1 MNNPS
6 LAAQQ
11 NKDKDNS
18 SPSRTTQ
25 PNPPQTS
32 AGVEPALRSPD
43 HARHCMSPMQQG
55 SPERLAE
62 HTRPPSRGAGHV
74 VHHVSDTTWSRSQYK
89 SCASPTTSFG
99 CFPSRVCPPPSPPF
113 PNPHWSSN
121 RGHAERRGRSR
132 LPPAALLGATC
143 PITRKAPDAP
153 EQVARKL
160 ATPLLVPLLVR
171 RLMRPPP
178 SPTEEQHQ

>member
-32 AGVEPALRSPD
+32 AGVEPALMSPD

-74 VHHVSDTTWSRSQYK
+74 VHHVSGHVVHHVSGTTWSRSQYK
-89 SCASPTTSFG
+89 SCAPPTTSSG
-99 CFPSRVCPPPSPPF
+99 CDPRACAPPPPLSPPF

-132 LPPAALLGATC
+132 LPSAALLAATC
-143 PITRKAPDAP
+143 LITRKAA
-153 EQVARKL
+153 A
-160 ATPLLVPLLVR
+160 AAVPAH
-171 RLMRPPP
+171 
-178 SPTEEQHQ
+178 E

>member
-25 PNPPQTS
+25 PNPPRTS
-32 AGVEPALRSPD
+32 AGVEPALMSPD
-43 HARHCMSPMQQG
+43 HARHCMSPILESNRRTDHGRCECSKDHQ
-55 SPERLAE
+55 SDW
-62 HTRPPSRGAGHV
+62 PSTHAR
-74 VHHVSDTTWSRSQYK
+74 HHVSDTTWSRSQYK
-89 SCASPTTSFG
+89 SCAPPTTSFG

-121 RGHAERRGRSR
+121 RGHAERRGRRSR
-132 LPPAALLGATC
+132 LPSAALLAATC
-143 PITRKAPDAP
+143 LITRKAA
-153 EQVARKL
+153 A
-160 ATPLLVPLLVR
+160 AAVPAH
-171 RLMRPPP
+171 
-178 SPTEEQHQ
+178 E